1 MNQKLKDIKEKVR
14 KIDEKVEAGE
24 SVRIN
29 LSTGGVNAEPI
40 RVNETKK
47 RDSDT
52 GAFKSANRYPQTE
65 SSVSKMRGE
74 HINADMIGNVDAMS
88 RTEFDWA
95 VRDESAPKDF
105 DIDYEGVELTDDDIN
120 EIVKNAPNDAVA
132 GDSLSSP
139 VPTVNLTYDVSA
151 DSWILTSDCVYTTDD
166 GWTITAKKDFVF
178 DLASVPRF
186 LWAIISS
193 FDLSLIA
200 PLYHDLLYR
209 NGGLLPDGQLSPVK
223 NPPHRFTRKEADRIL
238 YELMKKAQVI
248 WWKREAAYRAVRT
261 FSGFAWKG

>member
-1 MNQKLKDIKEKVR
+1 MNQKLKDLKEKVR
-14 KIDEKVEAGE
+14 RIDEKVDAGE
-24 SVRIN
+24 SVRIT
-29 LSTGGVNAEPI
+29 LSKGDENAEPI
-40 RVNETKK
+40 RVNENKT

-52 GAFKSANRYPQTE
+52 GALKSAHRHPQAE
-65 SSVSKMRGE
+65 SSAPKTRGGYR
-74 HINADMIGNVDAMS
+74 NADVGSDADEIS
-88 RTEFDWA
+88 RAKSDWS
-95 VRDESAPKDF
+95 VNDESAPKDF
-105 DIDYEGVELTDDDIN
+105 DIDYNDVDLTDDDIHQ
-120 EIVKNAPNDAVA
+120 IVKNAPKDAVTRN
-132 GDSLSSP
+132 SLSSP
-139 VPTVNLTYDVSA
+139 VPTVHFTYDVRGN
-151 DSWILTSDCVYTTDD
+151 SWILTSDCVYTTDD

-209 NGGLLPDGQLSPVK
+209 NGGRLPDGQLSPVK
-223 NPPHRFTRKEADRIL
+223 NPPYRFTRKEADRIL
-238 YELMKKAQVI
+238 YELMKKAQVP